1 MTVID
6 SLGTFISEKV
16 FTGLFSSTYLLRTQ
30 ESREGTKT
38 ATISPLTR
46 READTNT
53 DVTEIGL
60 FFFWFFSPIDL
71 YTAMQ
76 ISSDREHLTEKT

>member
-1 MTVID
+1 VTVID

-30 ESREGTKT
+30 ESREGTKKT
-38 ATISPLTR
+38 PTISPLTR

-60 FFFWFFSPIDL
+60 FFF
-71 YTAMQ
+71 
-76 ISSDREHLTEKT
+76 